1 MKKISVYI
9 CLVLLAFLVTS
20 CAEMLVTPVAYTRYE
35 TTGTQYAVYTAN
47 AVGDHI
53 LVYKNEA
60 ELDEWLPSADI
71 TFSFNECH
79 GADTLDDGNR
89 YTLVDV
95 THGAYLTVYITKA
108 SGVYSASKS
117 IRLNGKVI
125 VPDKTEEM
133 ESIWV
138 LTFEEFPLVRT
149 NPYGMID
156 PAAVNVIEYK

>member
-9 CLVLLAFLVTS
+9 CLVLLALLVTS
-20 CAEMLVTPVAYTRYE
+20 CSELVVPVAYTRYE

-60 ELDEWLPSADI
+60 ELQEWLPSADI

-79 GADTLDDGNR
+79 GVDDSLGDGKK
-89 YTLVDV
+89 YTTVDV
-95 THGAYLTVYITKA
+95 RHGAYLTVYITKV
-108 SGVYSASKS
+108 SGVYSESKS

-133 ESIWV
+133 DSIWV

>member
-53 LVYKNEA
+53 RVYKNEA
-60 ELDEWLPSADI
+60 ELDEWLPSAEI

-95 THGAYLTVYITKA
+95 THGAYLTVYIDKDFY
-108 SGVYSASKS
+108 GENKK
-117 IRLNGKVI
+117 IRLNGKI
-125 VPDKTEEM
+125 QVPDKEEFLDPLY
-133 ESIWV
+133 V
-138 LTFEEFPLVRT
+138 LTFDEFPLVRT

>member
-20 CAEMLVTPVAYTRYE
+20 CAEMLVTPVAYTRFE

-95 THGAYLTVYITKA
+95 THGAYLTVYIDKDFY
-108 SGVYSASKS
+108 GENKK
-117 IRLNGKVI
+117 IRLNGKI
-125 VPDKTEEM
+125 QVPDKEEFLDPLY
-133 ESIWV
+133 V
-138 LTFEEFPLVRT
+138 LTFDEFPLVRT

>member
-95 THGAYLTVYITKA
+95 THGAYLTVYITKV

-125 VPDKTEEM
+125 Y
-133 ESIWV
+133 
-138 LTFEEFPLVRT
+138 RT
-149 NPYGMID
+149 KRKKWSLSGF
-156 PAAVNVIEYK
+156 

>member
-1 MKKISVYI
+1 MRKISVFF
-9 CLVLLAFLVTS
+9 CLVLLAILVTS
-20 CAEMLVTPVAYTRYE
+20 CSELVVPVAYTRYE
-35 TTGTQYAVYTAN
+35 TKGTQYAVYTAN

-95 THGAYLTVYITKA
+95 THGAYLTVYIDKA
-108 SGVYSASKS
+108 SGVYSAAKS
-117 IRLNGKVI
+117 IRLNGKII

-133 ESIWV
+133 DSIWV